1 MHNRLTYTAALGVSA
16 LLLAGASEF
25 QARPAVAA
33 AGKLNTT
40 AFVAACS
47 TDQNVTDEPGFEDG
61 KVTPK
66 AFCECVAGKLEENK
80 ASQKDLEMLTK
91 MHKDEISDADAEG
104 YPTLDD
110 LMNANEGYED
120 ACRTSLGLPA
130 ADDEEEPPMEEDTVP
145 DDGASPDEGAPPA
158 QDEGSPPQ

>member
-1 MHNRLTYTAALGVSA
+1 MHNRLTRAAALGVFA

-25 QARPAVAA
+25 PAKPAAAA
-33 AGKLNTT
+33 AGKLDTT

-47 TDQNVTDEPGFEDG
+47 SDQNVTDEPGFEDG

-66 AFCECVAGKLEENK
+66 AFCDCVAGRLEENK

-91 MHKDEISDADAEG
+91 MHKDEISDADAQG

-145 DDGASPDEGAPPA
+145 DDGAPDQGAPP
-158 QDEGSPPQ
+158 Q

>member
-1 MHNRLTYTAALGVSA
+1 MHHRLTCATALGAFA
-16 LLLAGASEF
+16 LLLAGASAV
-25 QARPAVAA
+25 QAKTAVA
-33 AGKLNTT
+33 AGKLNT
-40 AFVAACS
+40 ADFVAACS
-47 TDQNVTDEPGFEDG
+47 TDQNVTDEPGFDDG

-66 AFCECVAGKLEENK
+66 TFCECVAGKLEENK

-91 MHKDEISDADAEG
+91 MHKDAITDADADS

-120 ACRTSLGLPA
+120 GCRKSLGLPA

-145 DDGASPDEGAPPA
+145 DDGAAG
-158 QDEGSPPQ
+158 

>member
-1 MHNRLTYTAALGVSA
+1 MHNRLTRAAALGVFA

-25 QARPAVAA
+25 PAKSAAAA
-33 AGKLNTT
+33 AGKLDTT

-47 TDQNVTDEPGFEDG
+47 SDQNVTDEPGFEDG

-66 AFCECVAGKLEENK
+66 AFCDCVAGKLEENK

-91 MHKDEISDADAEG
+91 MHKDEISDADAKG

-120 ACRTSLGLPA
+120 GCRTSLGLPA

-145 DDGASPDEGAPPA
+145 DDGAPDQGAPP
-158 QDEGSPPQ
+158 Q

>member
-1 MHNRLTYTAALGVSA
+1 MHHRLTCAAALGVSA
-16 LLLAGASEF
+16 LLLSGAT
-25 QARPAVAA
+25 PAAAA

-40 AFVAACS
+40 ALVAACAA
-47 TDQNVTDEPGFEDG
+47 DQNVTDEPGFDEG

-80 ASQKDLEMLTK
+80 ASQKDVEMLTK
-91 MHKDEISDADAEG
+91 MHKDAISDADAEG

-145 DDGASPDEGAPPA
+145 DDGTAPDEGAPPA
-158 QDEGSPPQ
+158 EGEGAKPQ

>member
-1 MHNRLTYTAALGVSA
+1 MHHRLTCAAALGAYA
-16 LLLAGASEF
+16 LLLAGASQIE
-25 QARPAVAA
+25 AKPAAA
-33 AGKLNTT
+33 AGKLNT
-40 AFVAACS
+40 ADFVAACS

-80 ASQKDLEMLTK
+80 ASPKDLEMLTK
-91 MHKDEISDADAEG
+91 MHKDAISDADAEG

-120 ACRTSLGLPA
+120 DCRTKLGLPA

-145 DDGASPDEGAPPA
+145 DDGAAPDEGAPPA
-158 QDEGSPPQ
+158 QDEGSPPE